1 MFGSCSFHRTVR
13 NLERASPTM
22 PRKRR
27 RKRGSQTPGKF
38 ALLRLVRRRK
48 RRRVPVPRA
57 ETWLVYAAIVF
68 GLLAWGFAL
77 TFIVVR

>member
-27 RKRGSQTPGKF
+27 LKAGGQPQGRF

-48 RRRVPVPRA
+48 RCRVPVPWA
-57 ETWLVYAAIVF
+57 EKWLVYAAIVF
-68 GLLAWGFAL
+68 GLLAWGYAL
-77 TFIVVR
+77 AFIVVR